1 MVKKKLTSVLG
12 GGSGK
17 KLVENME
24 SSFIFSLSNHT
35 SLFQQVGFCKGQKSC
50 IEFVTID
57 KASIDAGMLYYFL
70 LATKKLSSFY
80 ALTDGQK
87 NLI

>member
-1 MVKKKLTSVLG
+1 MDDLFFCSKSFLFRYKMVQKKLTSVLG

-35 SLFQQVGFCKGQKSC
+35 SLFQQVGFCKGQK
-50 IEFVTID
+50 
-57 KASIDAGMLYYFL
+57 KLY
-70 LATKKLSSFY
+70 
-80 ALTDGQK
+80 
-87 NLI
+87 

>member
-1 MVKKKLTSVLG
+1 
-12 GGSGK
+12 
-17 KLVENME
+17 ME

-35 SLFQQVGFCKGQKSC
+35 SLFQQVGFCKGQKKVVLNLWPSS
-50 IEFVTID
+50 ID

-80 ALTDGQK
+80 TLTDGQK